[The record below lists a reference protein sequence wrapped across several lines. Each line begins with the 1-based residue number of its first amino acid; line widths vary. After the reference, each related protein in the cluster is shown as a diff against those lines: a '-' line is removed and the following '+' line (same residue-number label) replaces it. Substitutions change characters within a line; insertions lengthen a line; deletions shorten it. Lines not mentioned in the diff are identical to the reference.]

1 MTLEVGS
8 IRKDQWNGYL
18 GSTKDILVGEY
29 NVFIIS
35 LEALR
40 QRLVTDM
47 TYIKQ
52 MDMGL
57 LVLSYGGPL

>member
-1 MTLEVGS
+1 MILEVGS

-29 NVFIIS
+29 NVFIVS
-35 LEALR
+35 LEVLR
-40 QRLVTDM
+40 QRFLTDM

-52 MDMGL
+52 MDVGL
-57 LVLSYGGPL
+57 LIVSFTTQL